1 MDHIESLDVLEWHQ
15 ETTQLLEDLGLGNYV
30 PDLAYQVAGMRDP
43 AELYRFAPE
52 FLGQKVA
59 ALSDPYRCPDCLVE
73 GHFDEG
79 VWTYPGFSELTE
91 ASGPTA
97 GRDLF
102 GVLKGIGS
110 ESIVVQTEFGE
121 VRLRTTADSRF
132 EGPPGSAALS
142 LSALDG
148 EIPNRVAILAD
159 QPLERSIGG
168 VSRPL
173 LTAEI
178 VTLLPL
184 TTTMTH
190 QRGVVLRTLD
200 RSVEI
205 VDLDGNTRELR
216 TDQRLNW
223 RNGQDVVLLARR
235 ANGVDTIIGST
246 DSLAVLEQLGASRTG
261 RYALRR
267 HCRGIAG
274 QIYERRCSCRGH
286 VPVRTVGAARVS
298 ERPAPPSEQRSKPC
312 NPHISTSE
320 D

>member
-1 MDHIESLDVLEWHQ
+1 M
-15 ETTQLLEDLGLGNYV
+15 GNYV

-184 TTTMTH
+184 TTTITH

-246 DSLAVLEQLGASRTG
+246 DSLAVLEQLERLELDATRSGDIAAASQARSMREGAHAEATSR
-261 RYALRR
+261 L
-267 HCRGIAG
+267 
-274 QIYERRCSCRGH
+274 ER
-286 VPVRTVGAARVS
+286 
-298 ERPAPPSEQRSKPC
+298 SEQRASQ
-312 NPHISTSE
+312 NARSAIRAALEALQSAHQH
-320 D
+320 